1 MANYRESKPLGT
13 SPKFDGPGDGKKKTK
28 KKKVNSGN
36 PLIDKAI
43 IASNKRKAA
52 DKKKANLGPIKG
64 GAKTI
69 AEKSRLS
76 YLTKAA
82 DSQVKK
88 KKQGDQNKR
97 DKKTVSDGRIDVIIN
112 KINKG
117 VLPGYA
123 EDFLTPAQKKRIS
136 AAKAAQKRLD
146 KNKKK
151 KTR

>member
-1 MANYRESKPLGT
+1 MSTPL
-13 SPKFDGPGDGKKKTK
+13 SASVFDGGPKKK

-43 IASNKRKAA
+43 ISSNKKKAA
-52 DKKKANLGPIKG
+52 AKKKANLGPVKG
-64 GAKTI
+64 GAKTV
-69 AEKSRLS
+69 AKNNPLS

-88 KKQGDQNKR
+88 KKQADQNKR
-97 DKKTVSDGRIDVIIN
+97 DKKIVSDGRIDVIIN

-117 VLPGYA
+117 VLPNYA
-123 EDFLTPAQKKRIS
+123 DDMLTPAQKKRIS